1 MKTTILA
8 ITGASA
14 SGKTLLTATIF
25 DELAQELGPDQI
37 SFISE
42 DAYYHNQDHLEMSV
56 REKTNYDHP
65 EAFEHEL
72 LVQHL
77 RDLKAGKAI
86 EMPQYCYKTH
96 TRLKET
102 TTVQPAQVIL
112 IEGIMLLTNPELY
125 KEFDI
130 KVFMD
135 TPPEICLVRRL
146 ERDIKQRARSFDSV
160 IKQYLTTVRPMY
172 QAFIAPSKQVA
183 DLIVTNGGKN
193 RIAIDVLKAQIKQL
207 LMNS

>member
-25 DELAQELGPDQI
+25 EELAQELGSDQI

-42 DAYYHNQDHLEMSV
+42 DAYYRNQDHLEMSV

-65 EAFEHEL
+65 EAFEHDL
-72 LVQHL
+72 LIEHL
-77 RDLKAGKAI
+77 RDLKLGKAV

-102 TTVQPAQVIL
+102 TPVQPAQVIL
-112 IEGIMLLTNPELY
+112 IEGIMLLTHPELY
-125 KEFDI
+125 SEFDI

-146 ERDIKQRARSFDSV
+146 ERDIKQRGRSFDSV

-207 LMNS
+207 LLN

>member
-1 MKTTILA
+1 MNTTVIA

-14 SGKTLLTATIF
+14 SGKTLLAETIF

-37 SFISE
+37 SFLSE
-42 DAYYHNQDHLEMSV
+42 DAYYRKQDHLEMAV

-72 LVQHL
+72 LKEHIRQ
-77 RDLKAGKAI
+77 LKSGQAI
-86 EMPQYCYKTH
+86 EMPKYCYKTH
-96 TRLKET
+96 TRLSET
-102 TTVQPAQVIL
+102 TPVKPAQIIL
-112 IEGIMLLTNPELY
+112 IEGIMLLTSPELY

-135 TPPEICLVRRL
+135 TPPDICLIRRL
-146 ERDIKQRARSFDSV
+146 ERDIQQRGRSFDSV
-160 IKQYLTTVRPMY
+160 ITQYKTTVRPMY
-172 QAFIAPSKQVA
+172 MAFIEPSKQVA

-207 LMNS
+207 LID